1 MPRSQIKTQD
11 FNETMIVSIDNYLT
25 FLHPKQQQEN
35 PIWEEFCYVFCS
47 KTRNAR
53 SQRQGT

>member
-1 MPRSQIKTQD
+1 MPRSQIRMQD
-11 FNETMIVSIDNYLT
+11 LRETLIDNYLK
-25 FLHPKQQQEN
+25 FLHPKEQQEN
-35 PIWEEFCYVFCS
+35 PTWEEFCYAFCS